1 MKVAVKLVH
10 PNVKEG
16 VAADMDILRTIAA
29 FIERNPKLKYLSPVD
44 TVEEFAKVERARSGG
59 CNRLFVVVSHL
70 FNR

>member
-1 MKVAVKLVH
+1 MQVAVKLVH

-44 TVEEFAKVERARSGG
+44 TVEEFAKVEPACGSS
-59 CNRLFVVVSHL
+59 CTHEI
-70 FNR
+70 